1 MQVLIAALVAALCTI
16 GCDSEGGGAGGAAG
30 TGGMGGAG
38 GESGAGGGEPAAFA
52 ITVSVSGLS
61 GTLVLQNNGGD
72 ALTTTENGEV
82 TFETL
87 LADGAP
93 YAVTVGS
100 GPPLQGC
107 IVTNGEGT
115 VTAGNISDVVVRCAY
130 LPFFQATDG
139 VGGSELWKTDGTS
152 AGTQRVK
159 DIWPGANG
167 SDSGPMLRIGDL
179 WFLRADDGTHGS
191 ELWASDGTEDGTR
204 MVMDIQ
210 EGPDGSSPQGF
221 AAFEGLLFFA
231 ADDGLNGQEVWMSDG
246 TQDGTQL
253 LVDLSPTHANPR
265 SLTAVGSTLYFVA
278 TDPSAGHELRK
289 TDGTAE
295 GTALVKDIL
304 LGSGSSGVG
313 RLTAFDDVL
322 YFRATRD
329 LHLWRSEGTSETT
342 STVTTAVMFV
352 NGLTVVESTLF
363 FSADDAVERELWKSD
378 GSEAGTQRVAD
389 INPNGGDSDPEWLT
403 ELGGELLFTADD
415 GTNGRELWKSDGTS
429 EGTELVHD
437 IHDSGDS
444 IPEHLTNR
452 NGLLFFRADDGEN
465 GVELWASDGTTG
477 DTALLSDIWGGD
489 MSSSPI
495 PVDDGAD
502 TFGIFQDIVVFFADD
517 GEHGLELWKSDG
529 TPEGTVLVKDI
540 NEGPSPGK
548 GE

>member
-87 LADGAP
+87 LADGAS

-130 LPFFQATDG
+130 LPFFQANDG

-179 WFLRADDGTHGS
+179 WFLRASDGTHGS

-253 LVDLSPTHANPR
+253 LVDLSPTNANPR

-304 LGSGSSGVG
+304 LGSGSGGVG

-378 GSEAGTQRVAD
+378 G
-389 INPNGGDSDPEWLT
+389 
-403 ELGGELLFTADD
+403 
-415 GTNGRELWKSDGTS
+415 TS

-477 DTALLSDIWGGD
+477 DTALLSDIWAGD
-489 MSSSPI
+489 TSSSPI